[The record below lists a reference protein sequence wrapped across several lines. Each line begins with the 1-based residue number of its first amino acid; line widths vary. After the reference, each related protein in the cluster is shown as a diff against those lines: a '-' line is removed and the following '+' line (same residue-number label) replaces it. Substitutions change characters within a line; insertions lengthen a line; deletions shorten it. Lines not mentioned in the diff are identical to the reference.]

1 MAFEL
6 FKSEIDT
13 GQPQQALFNSGIA
26 KLERID
32 TLKRNIHKARVEA
45 DVEAF
50 ERLILCFHSELIEWI
65 NKDNKQAD
73 QTKKHFIKIEQA
85 RAETIK
91 DKKQNIINNS
101 HELALNK
108 LLLYL
113 NQIENKHGLG
123 MTTKSNILDEL

>member
-1 MAFEL
+1 MGFEL

-13 GQPQQALFNSGIA
+13 GQPTQALFNSGIA
-26 KLERID
+26 TLERID

-45 DVEAF
+45 DIDAF
-50 ERLILCFHSELIEWI
+50 ERFILCFHSELIVWI
-65 NKDNKQAD
+65 NKD
-73 QTKKHFIKIEQA
+73 KKVVQKVKEHFFKIEDK
-85 RAETIK
+85 RTETIN

-101 HELALNK
+101 HEMALSK

-113 NQIENKHGLG
+113 IQIENKHGLG